1 MMKSRVCSY
10 LFLVTRKML
19 VEDAGV
25 DAELVDAELVE
36 QRKNLQK
43 KEAVELDVVHTNLG
57 AENLI
62 SSSRVYCNK

>member
-10 LFLVTRKML
+10 LFSVMRKML
-19 VEDAGV
+19 EEGVGV
-25 DAELVDAELVE
+25 DVEQVDVERVE

-43 KEAVELDVVHTNLG
+43 KEAVELDVDHTTLG
-57 AENLI
+57 VDNHS